1 MNSDMKL
8 QSNTRNTHY
17 CLGHGECSANAI
29 VESNKSENSKKE
41 QYLSAALPKAGCQ
54 LGLFP
59 KVVRE
64 AKADPFGKRPILVH
78 KADLTLTP
86 PKKKVWNIQTNRGR

>member
-1 MNSDMKL
+1 MNSDTKL

-64 AKADPFGKRPILVH
+64 AKADPFGKSRKIENVQKSSLV
-78 KADLTLTP
+78 A
-86 PKKKVWNIQTNRGR
+86 RGKG